1 MKKEEFRC
9 KHCLGD
15 GKVSS
20 SSTDV
25 LHKEIDCLTRE
36 KQLLEKYVS
45 ELEFSN
51 TILKSKTPAVSST
64 LNSAVGFFPNSSLVN
79 TYSQAAKK
87 VSPSA
92 VLVIKP
98 TDINMGNAKLEQE
111 LKSKFRPSQLNANV
125 TGTRLIRDG
134 VLVNCADV
142 KSLQNLKDGLKR
154 QAGNAF
160 NVYEPKKLRPKIV
173 VYILDFDFDV
183 MCVSETWLNSDISSG
198 AVGIPGFSLLRNDR
212 STRGGGVGI
221 YFKNSM
227 ACKQILQ
234 DFDGFLGIEH
244 IWLSIKTHDLVN
256 LPWNDIFYINN
267 LDDKVALFNNL
278 IVDLFDRHAP
288 VRTSRITKPFAPWV
302 TPNLKAMM
310 KKRDQALQN
319 GLQEYRKRQKQKPK
333 ANRDTLRSGWH
344 RLRSVRAKL
353 PLFPVS

>member
-1 MKKEEFRC
+1 MSSQPVDPAKPPDNKCKFCAKFCSLSEVKCTNSACDTLLHGKCFDSIAKIVPMKKEEFRC

-25 LHKEIDCLTRE
+25 LLLHKEIDCLTRE

-160 NVYEPKKLRPKIV
+160 NILSWSSAFHMS
-173 VYILDFDFDV
+173 LDFLV
-183 MCVSETWLNSDISSG
+183 RLT
-198 AVGIPGFSLLRNDR
+198 
-212 STRGGGVGI
+212 
-221 YFKNSM
+221 K
-227 ACKQILQ
+227 
-234 DFDGFLGIEH
+234 
-244 IWLSIKTHDLVN
+244 SI
-256 LPWNDIFYINN
+256 
-267 LDDKVALFNNL
+267 
-278 IVDLFDRHAP
+278 
-288 VRTSRITKPFAPWV
+288 
-302 TPNLKAMM
+302 
-310 KKRDQALQN
+310 
-319 GLQEYRKRQKQKPK
+319 
-333 ANRDTLRSGWH
+333 
-344 RLRSVRAKL
+344 
-353 PLFPVS
+353 

>member
-1 MKKEEFRC
+1 MSSQPVDPAKPPDNKCKFCAKFCSLSEVKCTNSACDTLLHGKCFDSIAKIVPMKKEEFRC
-9 KHCLGD
+9 KYCLGD

-25 LHKEIDCLTRE
+25 LLLHKEIDCLTRE

-142 KSLQNLKDGLKR
+142 K
-154 QAGNAF
+154 
-160 NVYEPKKLRPKIV
+160 
-173 VYILDFDFDV
+173 
-183 MCVSETWLNSDISSG
+183 
-198 AVGIPGFSLLRNDR
+198 
-212 STRGGGVGI
+212 
-221 YFKNSM
+221 
-227 ACKQILQ
+227 
-234 DFDGFLGIEH
+234 
-244 IWLSIKTHDLVN
+244 
-256 LPWNDIFYINN
+256 
-267 LDDKVALFNNL
+267 
-278 IVDLFDRHAP
+278 
-288 VRTSRITKPFAPWV
+288 
-302 TPNLKAMM
+302 
-310 KKRDQALQN
+310 
-319 GLQEYRKRQKQKPK
+319 
-333 ANRDTLRSGWH
+333 
-344 RLRSVRAKL
+344 
-353 PLFPVS
+353 